1 MRSPVVMLTVL
12 LLSLLPLMASALLAQ
27 DAKPPA
33 RRILVEGHRGA
44 RWVLPENTIPALHHA
59 MEMGADV
66 LEMDLAVTRDNVL
79 VLSHD
84 PVMNPAICKGPEG
97 MSRVIRELTL
107 AELKQYDCGWAP
119 NPAFPAQQALPG
131 TRMPTLEEVF
141 QEFADIEG
149 FDFNIETKIDPS
161 KPELTP
167 SPEEF
172 SRLLVDIIRKY
183 KMEKRVIVQSFD
195 FRTLH
200 AVKKLAP
207 ELRRSALLGMGDE
220 SFLETAKRAGDAP
233 IVSPHFRLV
242 TPAKVKQAQAAGL
255 KIVAWT
261 ANTPAEWQPL
271 IDAGVDSII
280 TDNPQGLV
288 LYLEERN
295 LH

>member
-1 MRSPVVMLTVL
+1 MYWLFLLTA
-12 LLSLLPLMASALLAQ
+12 LPLMVLPLTAQ

-44 RWVLPENTIPALHHA
+44 RWVLPENTIPAMHHA

-66 LEMDLAVTRDNVL
+66 LEMDLSVTKDNVL

-84 PVMNPAICKGPEG
+84 AVMNPAICKGPDG
-97 MSRVIRELTL
+97 MSRVIRELSL

-119 NPAFPAQQALPG
+119 NPGFPAQQALPG

-141 QEFADIEG
+141 QEFAAIEG
-149 FDFNIETKIDPS
+149 LDFNVETKIDPR

-172 SRLLVDIIRKY
+172 SRLLVDLVRKH

-207 ELRRSALLGMGDE
+207 ELRRSALLGMGEE
-220 SFLETAKRAGDAP
+220 SFVETAKRAGDAP

-242 TPAKVKQAQAAGL
+242 TPAKVKEAQAAGL
-255 KIVAWT
+255 KVVPWT

-280 TDNPQGLV
+280 TDNPQGLI

-295 LH
+295 LR

>member
-1 MRSPVVMLTVL
+1 MHWFFLLTA
-12 LLSLLPLMASALLAQ
+12 LPLLVLPLASQ
-27 DAKPPA
+27 EAKPPA
-33 RRILVEGHRGA
+33 KRILVEGHRGA
-44 RWVLPENTIPALHHA
+44 RWVLPENTIPAMHHA

-66 LEMDLAVTRDNVL
+66 LEMDLSVTKDNVL

-84 PVMNPAICKGPEG
+84 AVMNPAICKGPDG

-107 AELKQYDCGWAP
+107 AELKQFDCGWAP
-119 NPAFPAQQALPG
+119 NPGFPAQQALPG
-131 TRMPTLEEVF
+131 TRMPTLEEIF
-141 QEFADIEG
+141 QEFAAIEG
-149 FDFNIETKIDPS
+149 VQFNIETKIDPR

-172 SRLLVDIIRKY
+172 SRMLVDLVRKY

-200 AVKKLAP
+200 AVRKLAP
-207 ELRRSALLGMGDE
+207 ELRRSALLGMGEE
-220 SFLETAKRAGDAP
+220 SFVETSKRAGDAP

-242 TPAKVKQAQAAGL
+242 TPAKVKDAQAAGL
-255 KIVAWT
+255 KVVAWT

-280 TDNPQGLV
+280 TDNPQGLI

-295 LH
+295 LR